1 MPIEDIMTKR
11 LIAVEPTDT
20 IDRLKQI
27 IDKTHV
33 HHILVVKEG
42 ELLGII
48 SDRDVLKQLSPFLGT
63 AFATS
68 RDESIMLKSA
78 MEIMTPK
85 PITTTVGASIREAGK
100 LILDNKISLLPVM
113 NESDV
118 LVGVVSW
125 KDVLRFAIE

>member
-20 IDRLKQI
+20 IDRMKQI

-33 HHILVVKEG
+33 HHILVVKDQK
-42 ELLGII
+42 LLGII
-48 SDRDVLKQLSPFLGT
+48 SDRDVLKHLSPFLGT

-68 RDESIMLKSA
+68 RDESVMLKPA
-78 MEIMTPK
+78 MEIMTPN
-85 PITTTVGASIREAGK
+85 PITTHVGASIREAGK

-113 NESDV
+113 NEEGL